1 MMNDVINAD
10 FISPPNSSSTT
21 TSAIGIV
28 IKKKK
33 VEDDDGECDRSYKD
47 YNCIESRGAQREAI
61 TKSIVRCKSSC
72 L

>member
-10 FISPPNSSSTT
+10 LVSPPSSSSTT

-33 VEDDDGECDRSYKD
+33 SKTMTENV
-47 YNCIESRGAQREAI
+47 IVH
-61 TKSIVRCKSSC
+61 TKT
-72 L
+72 